1 MQNNQ
6 IIYAKVQ
13 IVDSNTSDIEL
24 PQDVQ
29 LVSSLYD
36 VQCSGIFS
44 KPVELHLQHNVDV
57 MSQKHSERLVFIIS
71 DGPPPYRF
79 KISTDEQHFG
89 INDNSGTIKVSHFT
103 IFGIG
108 WLLRLASKFLQPTC
122 GYTMTLFYKEFITS
136 CWQIKIVITKNL
148 GEYQMV
154 SSLTYNQ
161 VNLIYFMPTVS
172 TCFI

>member
-1 MQNNQ
+1 MQDNQ
-6 IIYAKVQ
+6 IIYTKVQ
-13 IVDSNTSDIEL
+13 IVDSKTSDIEL

-103 IFGIG
+103 LFGIG
-108 WLLRLASKFLQPTC
+108 WLLRLASKFLQPTP

-136 CWQIKIVITKNL
+136 CWQIKIVITKNM
-148 GEYQMV
+148 GEFQMV

-161 VNLIYFMPTVS
+161 VNLIYLMPTIS
-172 TCFI
+172 TWYI